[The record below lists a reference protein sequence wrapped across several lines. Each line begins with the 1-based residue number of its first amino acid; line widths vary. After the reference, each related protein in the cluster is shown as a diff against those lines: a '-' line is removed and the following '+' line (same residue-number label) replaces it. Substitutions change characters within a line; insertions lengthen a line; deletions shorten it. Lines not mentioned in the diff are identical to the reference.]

1 VRQRSI
7 SSISVVL
14 VGILPA
20 LLGGPV
26 FALFTAAA
34 VVIAFDEVRAIGRR
48 LSGGRAPTGYVVVA
62 AAAFLGWAAPGERA
76 VLLIAVAAVGLPLV
90 RAVFTPVLP
99 GRAAEWA
106 FATAGTLYLAVPAYA
121 MTSLRGTDGAN
132 VATWLTTL
140 ADALAFGWESTPR
153 GLGWVLMTLLI
164 AWLSDTMAYL
174 VGRAFGRHKLIP
186 RISPNKTVEGA
197 VGGVVGAAVT
207 AAVCVSLFG
216 LGIPPLIGFIAGLAI
231 GSIGIVGDL
240 GESLL
245 KREAG
250 VKDSGTLIPGHG
262 GMLDRIDA
270 LLFIVTVV
278 WLLQP
283 ILDGLS
289 T

>member
-1 VRQRSI
+1 MRQRSI

-14 VGILPA
+14 IGSLPA

-26 FALFTAAA
+26 FALVTAAA

-48 LSGGRAPTGYVVVA
+48 LSGGQAPTGYVVA
-62 AAAFLGWAAPGERA
+62 AAAALLGWAAAGERA
-76 VLLIAVAAVGLPLV
+76 VSLIAIAAVGLPLV
-90 RAVFTPVLP
+90 RAVFAPVLP

-106 FATAGTLYLAVPAYA
+106 FATAGTLYLAIPAYA
-121 MTSLRGTDGAN
+121 MTSLRSIDGDA
-132 VATWLTTL
+132 AGWLMTV
-140 ADALAFGWESTPR
+140 ADAVAFGWDPSPR
-153 GLGWVLMTLLI
+153 GLGWVLMALLI

-174 VGRAFGRHKLIP
+174 VGRTFGRHKLLP

-197 VGGVVGAAVT
+197 IGGAVGAAIT
-207 AAVCVSLFG
+207 AGVCVLIFG
-216 LGIPPLIGFIAGLAI
+216 LEISPLIGVVLGFVV
-231 GSIGIVGDL
+231 GSIGIIGDL

-278 WLLQP
+278 WLIEP
-283 ILDGLS
+283 ILHDLAG
-289 T
+289 

>member
-1 VRQRSI
+1 MRQRSI

-14 VGILPA
+14 IGILPA

-26 FALFTAAA
+26 FALFIAAA
-34 VVIAFDEVRAIGRR
+34 AVIAFDEVRAVGRR

-62 AAAFLGWAAPGERA
+62 AAALLGWAAAGERA
-76 VLLIAVAAVGLPLV
+76 VSFIAIAAVGLPLV
-90 RAVFTPVLP
+90 RAVFAPVLP

-106 FATAGTLYLAVPAYA
+106 FATAGTLYIAIPAYA
-121 MTSLRGTDGAN
+121 MTSLRSIDGDA
-132 VATWLTTL
+132 AEWLMSV
-140 ADALAFGWESTPR
+140 ADAVAFGWDPSPR

-174 VGRAFGRHKLIP
+174 VGRTFGRHKLLP

-197 VGGVVGAAVT
+197 IGGAVGAAIT
-207 AAVCVSLFG
+207 AGVCVLVFG
-216 LGIPPLIGFIAGLAI
+216 LAISPLIGIIVGFVV
-231 GSIGIVGDL
+231 GSIGIIGDL

-278 WLLQP
+278 WLIEP
-283 ILDGLS
+283 ILHDLAG
-289 T
+289 

>member
-14 VGILPA
+14 IGSLPA

-26 FALFTAAA
+26 FALVTAAA

-48 LSGGRAPTGYVVVA
+48 LSGGQAPTGYVVA
-62 AAAFLGWAAPGERA
+62 AAAALLGWAAAGERA
-76 VLLIAVAAVGLPLV
+76 VSLIAIAAVGLPLV
-90 RAVFTPVLP
+90 RAVFAPVLP

-106 FATAGTLYLAVPAYA
+106 FATAGTLYLAIPAYA
-121 MTSLRGTDGAN
+121 MTSLRSIDGDA
-132 VATWLTTL
+132 AGWLMTV
-140 ADALAFGWESTPR
+140 ADAVAFGWDPSPR
-153 GLGWVLMTLLI
+153 GLGWVLMALLI

-174 VGRAFGRHKLIP
+174 VGRTFGRHKLLP

-197 VGGVVGAAVT
+197 IGGAVGAAIT
-207 AAVCVSLFG
+207 AGVCVLIFG
-216 LGIPPLIGFIAGLAI
+216 LEISPLIGVVLGFVV
-231 GSIGIVGDL
+231 GSIGIIGDL

-278 WLLQP
+278 WLIEP
-283 ILDGLS
+283 ILHDLAG
-289 T
+289 

>member
-14 VGILPA
+14 IGILPA

-34 VVIAFDEVRAIGRR
+34 AVIAFDEVRAIGRR

-62 AAAFLGWAAPGERA
+62 AAAILGWAAAGERA
-76 VLLIAVAAVGLPLV
+76 VALIAIAAVGLPLV
-90 RAVFTPVLP
+90 RAVFAPVLP

-106 FATAGTLYLAVPAYA
+106 FATAGTLYLAIPAYA
-121 MTSLRGTDGAN
+121 MTNLRTVDGDA
-132 VATWLTTL
+132 ADWLMTV
-140 ADALAFGWESTPR
+140 ADALAFGWEPSPR
-153 GLGWVLMTLLI
+153 GLGLVLMTLLI

-174 VGRAFGRHKLIP
+174 VGRTFGRHKLLP

-197 VGGVVGAAVT
+197 IGGAVGAAIT
-207 AAVCVSLFG
+207 GGTCVVIFG
-216 LGIPPLIGFIAGLAI
+216 LAISPLIGVVVGFVAG
-231 GSIGIVGDL
+231 GIGIIGDL

-270 LLFIVTVV
+270 LLFIVTFI
-278 WLLQP
+278 WLIEP
-283 ILDGLS
+283 ILHELAG
-289 T
+289 